1 MPTISKESELLTLIN
16 IFTVEPV
23 NQQEL
28 IDLLVEATRT
38 SVRNVQGFVSASLH
52 RSLDGTKVAMYAQW
66 RSVADYQSMR
76 SNPAASPYLQKALAL
91 ARFEPG
97 MYEVVETFAPVNSPG
112 HG

>member
-66 RSVADYQSMR
+66 GVWRPINRCEAIPPPLRICKRPLHWRGS
-76 SNPAASPYLQKALAL
+76 SPECL
-91 ARFEPG
+91 R
-97 MYEVVETFAPVNSPG
+97 
-112 HG
+112 